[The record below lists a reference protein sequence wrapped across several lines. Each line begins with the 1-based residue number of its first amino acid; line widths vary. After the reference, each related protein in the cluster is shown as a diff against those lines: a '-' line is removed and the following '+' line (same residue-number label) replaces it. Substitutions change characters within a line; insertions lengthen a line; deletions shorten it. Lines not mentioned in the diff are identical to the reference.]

1 MPRTIGSKNNTKYKY
16 QLIDEVNKTK
26 KLYKTMTD
34 IANEYDVNVI
44 SIHRLFNRVTKQ
56 GIFKNIKVSRVNIP
70 CFQMVEKSNVET
82 F

>member
-16 QLIDEVNKTK
+16 QLVDEVNKTK
-26 KLYKTMTD
+26 KLYKTMNE
-34 IANEYDVNVI
+34 IATEYDINVL
-44 SIHRLFNRVTKQ
+44 SVHRLFNRVTKQ

-70 CFQMVEKSNVET
+70 CFQMVAKSSFET